1 MPIRFIAMK
10 GSLAVAKRVG
20 AAGAIAALWC
30 ALAGSSRAD
39 EQAAP
44 SPQAPAAP
52 AKGALR
58 LGIVNRPGLFAV
70 REIFYEDRNGR
81 AVVDDMVVGNSADLH
96 SNLVKELVNLS
107 SFVAANPS
115 PGLDDGDKNALA
127 GLKAMSGVARAGT
140 PEDNPDVQHLIEA
153 AARLP
158 YDALG
163 LDASFK
169 AELDR
174 LLDTATG
181 EKILNQLR
189 AGDLWRVRKTMR
201 TDDKARDQAKA
212 ALYELAQRAGY
223 HFQVNPRGDEP
234 GAQVIKSVKVLSRES
249 GAIDTSLQFQRI
261 AALASFA
268 KDLPGFTPEAKMNL
282 AKLAAKAQGSVH
294 ENGSPYVG
302 PKSPSVV
309 ARGFYVND
317 RSLYWDQG
325 VILYK
330 FAPDFPEAF
339 KETVQKAMQNYL
351 DNTSITFKPLKPES
365 SETAYVVFK
374 VTGSNLSQVGCQ
386 RAEQTIELEK
396 TPRVG
401 ATIHEI
407 GHALGLLHEHTRP
420 DRDQNIK
427 VVFGNVKDDASRM
440 QFNAINGLRT
450 QTLGKYDFTSIM
462 HYPPDAFGV
471 LQGAGLAITMEKAD
485 GSPLGPEVGD
495 LGPNGHLSPKDI
507 GSLAIMYGAKP

>member
-1 MPIRFIAMK
+1 MLIRFIDLK

-20 AAGAIAALWC
+20 AVGAIAVLWC
-30 ALAGSSRAD
+30 ALGGSSRAD
-39 EQAAP
+39 QNAAP

-52 AKGALR
+52 AIVPLR
-58 LGIVNRPGLFAV
+58 LGIVNRPGLFAA
-70 REIFYEDRNGR
+70 REIFYEDRGGR
-81 AVVDDMVVGNSADLH
+81 AVVGDMVVGDSAALH

-107 SFVAANPS
+107 SFVAANPP

-127 GLKAMSGVARAGT
+127 GVKAMLGVARAGT

-163 LDASFK
+163 LDAPFA

-181 EKILNQLR
+181 EKILDQLR
-189 AGDLWRVRKTMR
+189 AGDLWRVRKMMR

-223 HFQVNPRGDEP
+223 HFLVNPRGDEP
-234 GAQVIKSVKVLSRES
+234 GAPVIKSVKVLSRQA
-249 GAIDTSLQFQRI
+249 GDIDASPQFKRI
-261 AALASFA
+261 AALATFA
-268 KDLPGFTPEAKMNL
+268 KDFPGFTPEAKMHL
-282 AKLAAKAQGSVH
+282 AMLAAKAQGSVH

-309 ARGFYVND
+309 ARGFYVDD

-325 VILYK
+325 VIPYK
-330 FAPDFPEAF
+330 FAPDFAADF
-339 KETVQKAMQNYL
+339 QKTVKQAMQDYL
-351 DNTSITFKPLKPES
+351 DHTAITFKPQS
-365 SETAYVVFK
+365 NETAYVVFK

-386 RAEQTIELEK
+386 RAEQTIELET

-420 DRDQNIK
+420 DRDKSIK
-427 VVFGNVKDDASRM
+427 VLFDQVKDDASRM

-462 HYPPDAFGV
+462 HYPPDAFGA